1 MNKTRGLWRGKTTP
15 KRNGYAFNNI
25 WVSGDLIRSEG
36 LCYIHP
42 LANSIKVNGEIGK
55 LVVMHE
61 VDPSTLGACTGL
73 RDKNGKLIFEG
84 DVVKHKADVFEI
96 KYSDEQARFLA
107 VLANG
112 VFNPVAIKNCE
123 VIGNIY
129 DNPELLKDTGEEK
142 G

>member
-1 MNKTRGLWRGKTTP
+1 MNETRGLWRGKVTDEVP
-15 KRNGYAFNNI
+15 YEHNGE
-25 WVSGDLIRSEG
+25 WVQGDLICSKYPDG
-36 LCYIHP
+36 
-42 LANSIKVNGEIGK
+42 SIDCSVCAREVGELKGY
-55 LVVMHE
+55 L
-61 VDPSTLGACTGL
+61 VDPSTLGECTGL

-123 VIGNIY
+123 IIGNIH
-129 DNPELLKDTGEEK
+129 DNPELLKGENDEM
-142 G
+142 